1 MNVILYLFSEC
12 ESSLKLRGPTQ
23 LLLLED
29 KRSQGYPCVFFSW
42 YEPIVSV
49 LKGNITATAQ

>member
-29 KRSQGYPCVFFSW
+29 KRSQGYPCVFFFHDMNQ
-42 YEPIVSV
+42 
-49 LKGNITATAQ
+49 LCLF